1 MTDGGNTAQPGNRP
15 AGWRSVIRTLAAGY
29 AVLVLAAVAFR
40 GLVPGLVLGIVGIIV
55 SVAVRRRFR
64 ESKQVH

>member
-1 MTDGGNTAQPGNRP
+1 MTDGGNTAQSGNRL
-15 AGWRSVIRTLAAGY
+15 AGWRSVVRALAAGY
-29 AVLVLAAVAFR
+29 VVLALASAAFR